1 MSFIAQFGGNTETGR
16 HTGLTAINKALASG
30 MTINEVRSQLARE
43 GIQTGYR
50 ATDFLAARP
59 ASSFVAQYGGNV
71 DTMRNVGLTALNR
84 ARAAGLS
91 LGQIRAQAAAEGISF
106 GYRAQDVLDAD
117 AKNAQIQSITDSF
130 RQQMDA
136 MNRAREQELAQMQ
149 QQFKIE
155 NERMRREQ
163 EKRMMEQQKAA
174 QVQMAN
180 AARAGVEGELKLG
193 TERAGKGGVEAF
205 KRRLKIT
212 PSTAQGLAI
221 STANKPAGALNV

>member
-1 MSFIAQFGGNTETGR
+1 MSFIEQFGGDKETGR
-16 HTGLTAINKALASG
+16 HTGLAAINKALAAG

-43 GIQTGYR
+43 GVQTGSK
-50 ATDFLAARP
+50 ATEFLAARP
-59 ASSFVAQYGGNV
+59 STSFIAQYGGNEE
-71 DTMRNVGLTALNR
+71 TMRHSGLTSLNR
-84 ARAAGLS
+84 AQAAGLS
-91 LGQIRAQAAAEGISF
+91 LGQIRSQAATEGIQF
-106 GYRAQDVLDAD
+106 GERAANVLQQD
-117 AKNAQIQSITDSF
+117 AQIQSITDSF
-130 RQQMDA
+130 RQQMDS

-155 NERMRREQ
+155 SERMRREQ
-163 EKRMMEQQKAA
+163 QKQMMEQQKAA

-193 TERAGKGGVEAF
+193 AGRTGRGVEAF

-212 PSTAQGLAI
+212 PSTAQCLAI

>member
-1 MSFIAQFGGNTETGR
+1 M
-16 HTGLTAINKALASG
+16 
-30 MTINEVRSQLARE
+30 
-43 GIQTGYR
+43 
-50 ATDFLAARP
+50 AA
-59 ASSFVAQYGGNV
+59 V
-71 DTMRNVGLTALNR
+71 NR
-84 ARAAGLS
+84 AQAAGLS
-91 LGQIRAQAAAEGISF
+91 LGQIRSQAAAEGIQF
-106 GYRAQDVLDAD
+106 GERAANVFRQD
-117 AKNAQIQSITDSF
+117 AQIQSITDTF

-136 MNRAREQELAQMQ
+136 MNRAREQELAQMR

-155 NERMRREQ
+155 SERMRREQ
-163 EKRMMEQQKAA
+163 ERRMVEQQKAA

-193 TERAGKGGVEAF
+193 TGRTGRGVEAF